1 MNSITDLVSNL
12 QNGQIRFITFDL
24 RTKQF
29 KVQNT
34 AELTFTNPDLYNF
47 LFGAIIDTLQKQVDL
62 WKRTMRDFSASQARM
77 LTKEKNY
84 RCFQKIR
91 DAASEG
97 MDSVQVVLPGSTAVW
112 LLEHLG
118 YVVKHYLYYFM
129 E

>member
-34 AELTFTNPDLYNF
+34 AELTFTK
-47 LFGAIIDTLQKQVDL
+47 AAKE
-62 WKRTMRDFSASQARM
+62 
-77 LTKEKNY
+77 EKNY

>member
-1 MNSITDLVSNL
+1 MKLEEIKELEQRLAGANALVSKMNSITDLVSNL

-62 WKRTMRDFSASQARM
+62 WKKD
-77 LTKEKNY
+77 L
-84 RCFQKIR
+84 
-91 DAASEG
+91 SE
-97 MDSVQVVLPGSTAVW
+97 L
-112 LLEHLG
+112 
-118 YVVKHYLYYFM
+118 
-129 E
+129 